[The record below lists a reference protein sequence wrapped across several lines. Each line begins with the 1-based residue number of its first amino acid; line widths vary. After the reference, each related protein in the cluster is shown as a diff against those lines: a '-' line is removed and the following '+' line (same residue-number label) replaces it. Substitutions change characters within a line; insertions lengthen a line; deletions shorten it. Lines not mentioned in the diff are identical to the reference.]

1 MPSRIGIAV
10 CALLAFA
17 GVQSSAAQ
25 AHPTESGQ
33 AAFGAITEVV
43 QALDADPNTDWSRV
57 DIEALRQHLIDMDAV
72 TLGAKVAQTP
82 VPGGARMEVTGEGR
96 AREAIV
102 RMTRAHSAQFGSAS
116 GMKVQLEERPDGV
129 VMTVTARDAA
139 DRRAE
144 ARIRGL
150 GFIGLM
156 ALGGHHGPHHAAL
169 ARGGTPAG
177 HEHSGGERPGH
188 QH

>member
-1 MPSRIGIAV
+1 MQSRIAAV
-10 CALLAFA
+10 LCAALAFA
-17 GVQSSAAQ
+17 GVGSVAAQ
-25 AHPTESGQ
+25 SHPTESGQ
-33 AAFGAITEVV
+33 AAFGAIGEVV
-43 QALDADPNTDWSRV
+43 QALEADPTTDWSRV

-72 TLGAKVAQTP
+72 TLGAEVVQTP

-96 AREAIV
+96 TREAIV
-102 RMTRAHSAQFGSAS
+102 RMTRANSTQFDSAS
-116 GMKVQLEERPDGV
+116 GLKVQLEERGDGV
-129 VMTVTARDAA
+129 VMTVTSRDPA

-177 HEHSGGERPGH
+177 HEHSGGEHPGH